1 MERIQVLGNTN
12 LNSWRLGN
20 ITMEVTEINEEGID
34 MRRYIDKFKKQD
46 FKLRQLFDI
55 FNNGLSFRSVEYHFN
70 DRKDIF

>member
-55 FNNGLSFRSVEYHFN
+55 FNNGLSFRGVEYHYN